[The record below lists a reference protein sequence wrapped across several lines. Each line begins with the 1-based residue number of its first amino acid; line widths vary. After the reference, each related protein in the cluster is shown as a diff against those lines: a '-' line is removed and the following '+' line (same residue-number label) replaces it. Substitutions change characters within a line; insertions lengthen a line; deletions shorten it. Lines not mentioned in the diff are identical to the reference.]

1 MNLTTHRETLSPA
14 FNKLHIEGLPFNA
27 SFNHFTEPD
36 TGDPHDHPFNFV
48 THIIKGSYIERIYD
62 TRGNFYTI
70 TRTLGSF
77 HYVSADTIHKIIKI
91 PEGECYTLMIPEL
104 KIREPRF
111 WRFENGK
118 AYSRQWN
125 EEEFKLYEINK

>member
-1 MNLTTHRETLSPA
+1 MSLTTHHEILSRA
-14 FNKLHIEGLPFNA
+14 FEKFHVHGLPFAA

-48 THIIKGSYIERIYD
+48 THIIKGSYIERVYDLRGIYSSHKRVAG
-62 TRGNFYTI
+62 TA
-70 TRTLGSF
+70 
-77 HYVSADTIHKIIKI
+77 HYVSHDNIHQIIDL
-91 PEGECYTLMIPEL
+91 PEGECYSLMIPEP

-111 WRFENGK
+111 WKFENGR

-125 EEEFKLYEINK
+125 EEEFKLYEI

>member
-1 MNLTTHRETLSPA
+1 MNLHHETLSPA
-14 FNKLHIEGLPFNA
+14 FEKFHVQGLPFAA

-48 THIIKGSYIERIYD
+48 THIIKGFYIERIYNID
-62 TRGNFYTI
+62 
-70 TRTLGSF
+70 GSYF
-77 HYVSADTIHKIIKI
+77 DNKRVTGTAHYVPADMIHKIIEI
-91 PEGECYTLMIPEL
+91 PEGECYTLMIPEP
-104 KIREPRF
+104 KIRESRF

-125 EEEFKLYEINK
+125 EEEFKLYEIK